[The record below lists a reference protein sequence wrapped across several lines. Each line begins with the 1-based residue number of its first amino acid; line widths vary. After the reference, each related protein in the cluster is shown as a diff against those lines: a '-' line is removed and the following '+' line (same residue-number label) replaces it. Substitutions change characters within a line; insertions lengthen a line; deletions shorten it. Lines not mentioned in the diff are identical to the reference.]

1 MRRRTADAF
10 SGGPDDG
17 ENMSGGSPTVAAV
30 QLSIDDLAVE
40 RNTDRLRERVD
51 DLPAR
56 VDMAVCPEYTI
67 TGFVDDGRIREVA
80 LDRSDA
86 LDRLTSIAAANDVA
100 LVAGYVERGRGN
112 GPQPEDDPEGGRESD
127 NGSGSGVGSGGEPGE
142 SKDDAMEYY
151 NATAYVPAPGSGGQE
166 PTVYRKRH
174 LWGGEREL
182 LTPGTDR
189 VVVETPAGP
198 TGILTCYDLNFVAES
213 AWFTERAVDALFV
226 PGAWPAAHAANWRL
240 LLRARALD
248 GVRWVVGAGR
258 TGGSG
263 SPTSRAERLE
273 YAGNSLV
280 ARPSGRVAAALGHE
294 ERDLVVTLDRDV
306 LDRQRDLIGSVAHTR
321 DR

>member
-1 MRRRTADAF
+1 
-10 SGGPDDG
+10 
-17 ENMSGGSPTVAAV
+17 MSGKAPTVAAV
-30 QLSIDDLAVE
+30 QLPIDDLAVE
-40 RNTDRLRERVD
+40 HNTDRLRERVG

-56 VDMAVCPEYTI
+56 VDVAVCPEYAL

-86 LDRLTSIAAANDVA
+86 LDRLTAIAAAGDVA
-100 LVAGYVERGRGN
+100 LVAGYVEFGPANDGR
-112 GPQPEDDPEGGRESD
+112 SK
-127 NGSGSGVGSGGEPGE
+127 SGSGGGYESEDGNRFEDGSELGNGGEPGE
-142 SKDDAMEYY
+142 SDVGTVEYY
-151 NATAYVPAPGSGGQE
+151 NATAYVPAPGSEDRE

-174 LWGGEREL
+174 LWGREREL

-213 AWFTERAVDALFV
+213 TWFTERAVDALFV

-263 SPTSRAERLE
+263 SRTDESERLE
-273 YAGNSLV
+273 YAGSSLV
-280 ARPSGRVAAALGHE
+280 ARPDGQVAAALGHG
-294 ERDLVVTLDRDV
+294 ERDLIATLDREV
-306 LDRQRDLIGSVAHTR
+306 LDRQRDLIGSIPDTK